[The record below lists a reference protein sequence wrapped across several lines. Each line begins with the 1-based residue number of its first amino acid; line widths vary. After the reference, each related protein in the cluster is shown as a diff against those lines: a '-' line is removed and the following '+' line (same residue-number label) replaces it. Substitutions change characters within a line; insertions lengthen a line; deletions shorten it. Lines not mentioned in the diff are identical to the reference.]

1 MLCAGSGLPTGASKM
16 GAAIISAFSLNAST
30 IGMFAW
36 LSPSGIRL
44 SAEWINDQNE
54 QDVKHRW
61 YKGLLL
67 DSKAGIGLNSK
78 NSALHLNI
86 TV

>member
-1 MLCAGSGLPTGASKM
+1 MCWKRIADRRIDDGSCDHFCILAECFNNRHVCLVEPEWYPDER
-16 GAAIISAFSLNAST
+16 
-30 IGMFAW
+30 GMA
-36 LSPSGIRL
+36 
-44 SAEWINDQNE
+44 NDQNE
-54 QDVKHRW
+54 QDAKHRW

-67 DSKAGIGLNSK
+67 DSKVGIGLNSK